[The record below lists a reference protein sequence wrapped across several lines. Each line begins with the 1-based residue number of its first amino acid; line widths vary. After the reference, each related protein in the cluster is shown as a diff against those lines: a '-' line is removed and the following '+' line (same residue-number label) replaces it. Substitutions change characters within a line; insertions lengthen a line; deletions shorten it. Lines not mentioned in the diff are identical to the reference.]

1 MRYEELI
8 TELCEVIKETEK
20 DAEGIFDNTDE
31 ISNIIDNIK
40 IPIHKREKLKDLL
53 SNIYGLLQRQDLHRQ
68 KIERVVNFVCDK
80 NDIDKTQYNL
90 APSAK
95 TIDATEDSLSED
107 ELAALIQSMQNN
119 EKSLCFFS
127 FTIFVITL
135 HII

>member
-8 TELCEVIKETEK
+8 TELCEVIKETEI
-20 DAEGIFDNTDE
+20 DSERIFDNTDE
-31 ISNIIDNIK
+31 ISKIIDNIK

-80 NDIDKTQYNL
+80 NDIDKAQYNL

-95 TIDATEDSLSED
+95 NIDSCEDTLSAD
-107 ELAALIQSMQNN
+107 ELELLIKQMQS
-119 EKSLCFFS
+119 
-127 FTIFVITL
+127 
-135 HII
+135 

>member
-8 TELCEVIKETEK
+8 TALCEVIKETEN

-31 ISNIIDNIK
+31 ISKIIDNIK

-53 SNIYGLLQRQDLHRQ
+53 SNIYGLLQRQELHRQ
-68 KIERVVNFVCDK
+68 KIVRVVIFVCDK

-119 EKSLCFFS
+119 
-127 FTIFVITL
+127 
-135 HII
+135 

>member
-95 TIDATEDSLSED
+95 NIDSCEDTLSAD
-107 ELAALIQSMQNN
+107 ELELLIKQMQS
-119 EKSLCFFS
+119 
-127 FTIFVITL
+127 
-135 HII
+135 